1 MTSKSSF
8 CPLPHVT
15 GFTTCKLPTQDLGP
29 LLGHCIGD
37 GNSQWCWAVCGW
49 GMSVCRKSCLYIT
62 LRHLAL
68 LCDVILMIIK
78 HASSHL
84 RALWLLFCPGCHGDR
99 GVFIMQCWDGTQ
111 VLVCTRQV
119 LYPSPEGYS
128 KGTGP
133 ELQLCCRGNRGLW
146 KRTVLASEHMWG
158 WIVILEH
165 V

>member
-1 MTSKSSF
+1 
-8 CPLPHVT
+8 
-15 GFTTCKLPTQDLGP
+15 
-29 LLGHCIGD
+29 
-37 GNSQWCWAVCGW
+37 
-49 GMSVCRKSCLYIT
+49 
-62 LRHLAL
+62 
-68 LCDVILMIIK
+68 
-78 HASSHL
+78 
-84 RALWLLFCPGCHGDR
+84 
-99 GVFIMQCWDGTQ
+99 MQCWDGTQ